1 MRVRIIE
8 PTVKKE
14 SKKRVCAYARV
25 STDHEKQG
33 ESLENQIS
41 YYERMIGANPEYEFV
56 GGFADRGISGTTE
69 NRPEFK
75 RMLELANQGE
85 IDLIITKS
93 ISRFARNTTVMLQTV
108 RELKNIGVE
117 IRFEKENINTL
128 NAKGEVLLSILSSL
142 AQDESRSISE
152 NSTWGIRRRFEQGK
166 VAVNHTKFLG
176 YDKDEDGNLI
186 INENQAKIVRR
197 IYKDYLDGKGPNRIA
212 RELEEENI
220 PNWNGKA
227 KWYEGSIRKML
238 SNEKYKGDALL
249 QKTYTVDF
257 LTKKRV
263 QNTGQ
268 IPRYY
273 VEESH
278 PAIIPKDMWEAV
290 QLEMERRR
298 AFAEKHGIVKVDYA
312 TIENP
317 FAGRVI
323 CGHCGSP
330 FGRKVWNSTNETLR
344 RKIWRCNKKYTIKG
358 KKSCENKHIDDTTLY
373 QAFIDVFN
381 AILENKDH
389 FLNKW
394 REQVSDD
401 LLKNIKQNSLLSFL
415 RKLQH

>member
-1 MRVRIIE
+1 
-8 PTVKKE
+8 
-14 SKKRVCAYARV
+14 
-25 STDHEKQG
+25 
-33 ESLENQIS
+33 
-41 YYERMIGANPEYEFV
+41 
-56 GGFADRGISGTTE
+56 
-69 NRPEFK
+69 
-75 RMLELANQGE
+75 
-85 IDLIITKS
+85 
-93 ISRFARNTTVMLQTV
+93 
-108 RELKNIGVE
+108 
-117 IRFEKENINTL
+117 
-128 NAKGEVLLSILSSL
+128 
-142 AQDESRSISE
+142 
-152 NSTWGIRRRFEQGK
+152 
-166 VAVNHTKFLG
+166 
-176 YDKDEDGNLI
+176 
-186 INENQAKIVRR
+186 
-197 IYKDYLDGKGPNRIA
+197 
-212 RELEEENI
+212 
-220 PNWNGKA
+220 
-227 KWYEGSIRKML
+227 ML

-401 LLKNIKQNSLLSFL
+401 LLKKYKTEQFIELFKEATTLKEFDIGLYFKLIEKMTVFKGEKIIVTFL
-415 RKLQH
+415 DGTEVECQIDK